1 MVNTDGPGALD
12 VESHSIEFVP
22 LTERYGS
29 PTRLFIIWFSI
40 NVSIVC
46 AAVGTL
52 GVTSGLSLPWTIVA
66 LALGNAIGTVFMA
79 AHSAQ
84 GPHLGV
90 PQMIQSRAQFGVLGA
105 ALPLIA
111 VVVTYILYTAADGLV
126 VEGTLSSLFSI
137 QGTSSLI
144 LFGVATLVVAY
155 VGYELIHRIA
165 AVLSVL
171 SAALFVIVTIVY
183 IVKGAPVAHEAA
195 AAGHGFDVRLFTA
208 TVTQAAAWTLSF
220 GPYVADYSRYLSPN
234 VRTSTTFWYTAGGCF
249 LGATLTMSFGAY
261 LASVDLNLTNDL
273 GAAVVGVFTWGKLFA
288 RLIIVMAVLVGNVM
302 NLYSAYMS
310 TATIFAGL
318 THMRSIPKL
327 TKLITMALVMT
338 MATALAIV
346 AQGHFDQYFGDTL
359 SVMIYLLVPWSA
371 INLADYYLVRKG
383 KYNVDDMF
391 HLNGQYGVFRWWTIA
406 TYAVSILAEVPFM
419 SLSVFKGPLARILQA
434 DIAWAVGLVVG
445 GVLYVVVERWQQ
457 SNPDHNS
464 DQPPMESVPT

>member
-1 MVNTDGPGALD
+1 MVNNDRPSALD

-29 PTRLFIIWFSI
+29 PTRLFTIWFSI

-52 GVTSGLSLPWTIVA
+52 GVTSGLSLPWAIAA

-144 LFGVATLVVAY
+144 LFGLGTLVVAY

-165 AVLSVL
+165 ALLSVL
-171 SAALFVIVTIVY
+171 SAALFVIATIAY
-183 IVKGAPVAHEAA
+183 IVKGATIVHEAA
-195 AAGHGFDVRLFTA
+195 APGRGFDVKLFTA

-220 GPYVADYSRYLSPN
+220 GPYVADYSRYLSPD

-249 LGATLTMSFGAY
+249 LGATLTMAFGAY

-273 GAAVVGVFTWGKLFA
+273 GAAVVGVFTWGKLFV
-288 RLIIVMAVLVGNVM
+288 RSIIVMAVLVGNVM

-327 TKLITMALVMT
+327 TKLITMAIVMT
-338 MATALAIV
+338 VATVIAIW

-371 INLADYYLVRKG
+371 INLADYYIVRKG
-383 KYNVDDMF
+383 KYDIEDMYHF
-391 HLNGQYGVFRWWTIA
+391 QSRYGVFRWCTII
-406 TYAVSILAEVPFM
+406 TYVASILVEVPFM
-419 SLSVFKGPLARILQA
+419 NLTGFRGAVARAI
-434 DIAWAVGLVVG
+434 DVDVAWLPGLVTAG
-445 GVLYVVVERWQQ
+445 LLYVIVERCRGACDATLP
-457 SNPDHNS
+457 SLP
-464 DQPPMESVPT
+464 